1 MTLRPQTGKTGAAL
15 RLASALLCIGLAA
28 WGLIVWPVGGSFL
41 AAGVAVYAIMLWRW
55 PGAFLVVLPVV
66 LPALDLGL
74 WTGWMVVTEA
84 DLFVLVTLA
93 VLLYRVPPV
102 RADLSFGR
110 LTQAVLLLLIV
121 STAGSTVMGLLSP
134 LGFDGRSGNPFLR
147 QDNALRLAKSLA
159 EALVLLP
166 FLLQRR
172 RTQPGALAWL
182 AGGIAAGL
190 AVVTFEVL
198 AERVL
203 FAGILDFTTDYR
215 VAGPF
220 SSMHVGGGH
229 IGAYVSLALP
239 YAFAV
244 GLLSLRWLPLACV
257 AGVGGAYTLIVT
269 FARTGYAAG
278 LLGCAAMGL
287 ALLPARWRRGGLAR
301 ALAVAPIVL
310 VVIAVI
316 AAASSGVMRQRLAI
330 AATDLLTRETN
341 WQTGWAARDPGLVTE
356 VLGMGLGTYQ
366 RAMLSRSGINRP
378 SDFGLMAD
386 DAGRFAWIRVESPFY
401 LGQKIALPQS
411 GSVRLTLR
419 FRGDTPA
426 ASVGWLICDKV
437 LLYSDNCQSGQTTPT
452 TPGKWESVSATLVTA
467 NLGAGA
473 FGGLIHRPVELSLFG
488 VEKGTTIAIRDV
500 RLTDEAGHELLAN
513 GDFRKGLDR
522 WLFTDDSH
530 VSWRILNQYLMLLF
544 ESGAVGLTAYLALSA
559 LAISGGIRGALLGD
573 PIGAA
578 VAGSV
583 ASFLVS
589 GLFDNVLEA
598 PRVATLFYLI
608 CMAGVIMWQRGVDG
622 RRSAFPPERQNT

>member
-1 MTLRPQTGKTGAAL
+1 MTLRPQAGKTGAAL

-203 FAGILDFTTDYR
+203 FAGIMDFTTDYR

-278 LLGCAAMGL
+278 LLGCAAMW
-287 ALLPARWRRGGLAR
+287 PERWRLH
-301 ALAVAPIVL
+301 PSCWW
-310 VVIAVI
+310 
-316 AAASSGVMRQRLAI
+316 SS
-330 AATDLLTRETN
+330 
-341 WQTGWAARDPGLVTE
+341 P
-356 VLGMGLGTYQ
+356 
-366 RAMLSRSGINRP
+366 
-378 SDFGLMAD
+378 
-386 DAGRFAWIRVESPFY
+386 
-401 LGQKIALPQS
+401 
-411 GSVRLTLR
+411 
-419 FRGDTPA
+419 
-426 ASVGWLICDKV
+426 
-437 LLYSDNCQSGQTTPT
+437 
-452 TPGKWESVSATLVTA
+452 
-467 NLGAGA
+467 
-473 FGGLIHRPVELSLFG
+473 
-488 VEKGTTIAIRDV
+488 
-500 RLTDEAGHELLAN
+500 
-513 GDFRKGLDR
+513 
-522 WLFTDDSH
+522 
-530 VSWRILNQYLMLLF
+530 
-544 ESGAVGLTAYLALSA
+544 
-559 LAISGGIRGALLGD
+559 
-573 PIGAA
+573 
-578 VAGSV
+578 
-583 ASFLVS
+583 
-589 GLFDNVLEA
+589 
-598 PRVATLFYLI
+598 
-608 CMAGVIMWQRGVDG
+608 
-622 RRSAFPPERQNT
+622 